1 MLSLSKSNKIILLF
15 LILAIAVFFRLYKLT
30 EIPPGL
36 YPDVAINGNNALD
49 AIKTGDYKVF
59 YPENNGR
66 EGLFMNLIA
75 ASFLIFGASVWAIKI
90 VAVLFGILTVLGTY
104 LLTKKLFSYLKP
116 FDSGYALAQGINS
129 LSPERRPNEVRPKSK
144 AFDAPSTIIALLST
158 FFLAISFWHVN
169 FSRIGFRAIMVPFF
183 LVWGLYF
190 LFKALNAT
198 PIPGLHTDDP
208 NKKHKLV
215 ASGYFLVA
223 GLLFGLGFH
232 TYIAFRVA
240 PLIILP
246 IFIIWIIKNR
256 SRLKLTPWIIFVIFA
271 LIAAAPLL
279 YYYAKNPAD
288 FMGRAGQVS
297 IFASGSVVKTLIQ
310 STVKTLGQFVAVGDY
325 NWRHNISGSPEI
337 FWPLIPFFI
346 IGIIYSLWQIFR
358 IKNYRKENSS
368 LNTNYLSL
376 LACHWTLLVWWG
388 AMLLPSIMTSEG
400 LPHALRSIGAIPPS
414 YIFTGLGFYLIIMLS
429 LRGAPFRRDDAVI
442 PSNNRQ
448 KLSSTGSLISKWRLG
463 MTLGVIF
470 TFCIAV
476 AYFSYKLYFVDWAT
490 NPIVKGVFTQ
500 RFVDEANYL
509 KSLPTN
515 IKKYVI
521 VNEDGVP
528 VPYPDGIPMP
538 AQTIKFLDYNNS
550 EITYLKSSQFRELL
564 FQYLQAPTVIL
575 PMVYD
580 NNLFEQL
587 KQKYPNGKIDD
598 LGTFKAFEVNF

>member
-1 MLSLSKSNKIILLF
+1 MLSISKRNKIILLL
-15 LILAIAVFFRLYKLT
+15 LILAIAVFFRFYKLA

-36 YPDVAINGNNALD
+36 YPDVAMNGVNALD
-49 AIKTGDYKVF
+49 AIKTGDFKVF

-66 EGLFMNLIA
+66 EGLFINLIA
-75 ASFLIFGASVWAIKI
+75 VSFLTFGASIWAIKI

-104 LLTKKLFSYLKP
+104 LLTKELFSYLKP

-129 LSPERRPNEVRPKSK
+129 LSPERRPNEVRPQSK

-208 NKKHKLV
+208 DKKHKLF
-215 ASGYFLVA
+215 ANGYFLVA
-223 GLLFGLGFH
+223 GLFFGLGFH

-256 SRLKLTPWIIFVIFA
+256 PRLKLAPWIIFVIFA

-297 IFASGSVVKTLIQ
+297 IFATGSVAKTLIQ
-310 STVKTLGQFVAVGDY
+310 STIKTLGQFVAVGDY
-325 NWRHNISGSPEI
+325 NWRHNFSGSPEI

-346 IGIIYSLWQIFR
+346 IGVFYSIFQIFKKRNYIDRSYSLLTVH
-358 IKNYRKENSS
+358 Y
-368 LNTNYLSL
+368 
-376 LACHWTLLVWWG
+376 TLLVAWD
-388 AMLLPSIMTSEG
+388 AMLLPSIASYEG
-400 LPHALRSIGAIPPS
+400 LPHALRSIGAIPPT
-414 YIFTGLGFYLIIMLS
+414 YIFIGLGFWLIINK
-429 LRGAPFRRDDAVI
+429 FKNQI
-442 PSNNRQ
+442 SNIKITGQNSKIFNF
-448 KLSSTGSLISKWRLG
+448 KLS
-463 MTLGVIF
+463 
-470 TFCIAV
+470 FCILIFAFCITV
-476 AYFSYKLYFVDWAT
+476 AYFSYKLYFVDWT
-490 NPIVKGVFTQ
+490 QNPNLKGAFTQ
-500 RFVDEANYL
+500 QFVDEANYL

-538 AQTIKFLDYNNS
+538 SQTIKFLDYNNS
-550 EITYLKSSQFRELL
+550 EITYLKSSQFSELL
-564 FQYLQAPTVIL
+564 SQYLQTPALIL
-575 PMVYD
+575 PMAYD
-580 NNLFEQL
+580 ENLFGQL
-587 KQKYPNGKIDD
+587 KQKYPNGKIES
-598 LGTFKAFEVNF
+598 LGEFSAFKINF